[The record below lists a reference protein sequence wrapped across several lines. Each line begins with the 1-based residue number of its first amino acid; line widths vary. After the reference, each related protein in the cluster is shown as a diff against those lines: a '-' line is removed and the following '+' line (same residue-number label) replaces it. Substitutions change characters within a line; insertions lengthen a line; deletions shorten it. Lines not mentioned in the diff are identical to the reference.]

1 MVTFDL
7 GGYDVRGSH
16 SRIATWC
23 LSVSSHVV
31 IWLVEVFRKTSE
43 LLAQVVQ
50 CLDDSGGTS

>member
-31 IWLVEVFRKTSE
+31 IWLVEVFRE